1 MKTVAYAL
9 AALFLYA
16 IANTIIEKKL
26 GNISPL
32 ANTTCFYL
40 GLLLVSAPLV
50 IFRQQIG
57 FTLVMPER
65 SHIWLLALCGGL
77 FFFADLAWF
86 QAYHTKGGNLEQVT
100 TAYLAFPLF
109 IAFFNAISD
118 GKLPTKSDIASW
130 IIVGI
135 GLIVSIRQPFK

>member
-1 MKTVAYAL
+1 MKVVFFAL

-40 GLLLVSAPLV
+40 GLLAVSAPLV
-50 IFRQQIG
+50 LFRNQIG
-57 FTLVMPER
+57 LKLTMPSA
-65 SHIWLLALCGGL
+65 SHFWLLALCGAL

-86 QAYHTKGGNLEQVT
+86 QAYHGGGRLEQVT
-100 TAYLAFPLF
+100 AVFLAFPIL
-109 IAFFNAISD
+109 IALINAIAGGS
-118 GKLPTKSDIASW
+118 LPTKSDIMSW
-130 IIVGI
+130 VIVGI
-135 GLIVSIRQPFK
+135 GLIVSIRQPIK